1 MIALDLLLAALVCLS
16 LVHVLGA
23 VVLVRRFARAR
34 LRAPATPPPHISVL
48 RPIRGADPDLEA
60 ACESVCT
67 QEYPSYEAIF
77 AVQDADDPAL
87 AVLAR
92 LRERFPDRV
101 RVVVDATE
109 HGANAKVA
117 NLINALAH
125 AKGDLLVWND
135 GRDRVPPQW
144 LSAMAGDHAVGDH
157 PLVTALSVYRRAQN
171 VVAAAEAIP
180 WNTDTIPWFL
190 WQAALG
196 GIDFALG
203 STIAIDRGTL
213 ARIGGLEGVADCML
227 EDYILGKRAAAAGVP
242 IRIAPVVIEVLHRRD
257 TWAGWWER
265 QRRWLP
271 AYRSVEPLR
280 YALGAL
286 TFGPTWGLAL
296 ALLHPSSELALAA
309 FLAPLYARWCLA
321 LWMDVALVRD
331 PAMTRWSWVLP
342 IRDVLYPLVWLSGWF
357 GSSVRWR
364 GLRYRLLPGGRVERV
379 STGVATRQH

>member
-1 MIALDLLLAALVCLS
+1 MALRGRG
-16 LVHVLGA
+16 GA
-23 VVLVRRFARAR
+23 RRG
-34 LRAPATPPPHISVL
+34 H
-48 RPIRGADPDLEA
+48 
-60 ACESVCT
+60 
-67 QEYPSYEAIF
+67 
-77 AVQDADDPAL
+77 
-87 AVLAR
+87 
-92 LRERFPDRV
+92 
-101 RVVVDATE
+101 
-109 HGANAKVA
+109 
-117 NLINALAH
+117 
-125 AKGDLLVWND
+125 
-135 GRDRVPPQW
+135 
-144 LSAMAGDHAVGDH
+144 H

-180 WNTDTIPWFL
+180 WNTDTNPWFL

-227 EDYILGKRAAAAGVP
+227 EDYLLGKRAAAAGVP

-271 AYRSVEPLR
+271 AYRSAEPLR

-321 LWMDVALVRD
+321 RIIHEGPRAFMNDPPCGPLRPPCGAGSAGQPRPSRD
-331 PAMTRWSWVLP
+331 TRCRATVGPRL
-342 IRDVLYPLVWLSGWF
+342 GCC
-357 GSSVRWR
+357 GSPEPRAHYSRARR
-364 GLRYRLLPGGRVERV
+364 GAFVNSAG
-379 STGVATRQH
+379 